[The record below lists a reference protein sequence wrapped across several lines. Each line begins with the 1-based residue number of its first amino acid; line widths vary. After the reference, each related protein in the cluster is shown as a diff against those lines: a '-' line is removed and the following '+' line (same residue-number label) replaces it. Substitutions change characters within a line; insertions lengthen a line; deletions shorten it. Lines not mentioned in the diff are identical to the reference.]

1 MSGVKDY
8 IIDIEK
14 QQEEVKEAKQKVT
27 PKVEYTLVLE
37 NDMDFVINRKSARS
51 DKDLVFLVSQE
62 LFYIKDNK
70 TNDIKKLD
78 YENCKRMIGQFQKDR
93 DKWIE
98 FEKVTW
104 TKNSFTDKLVE
115 IIQND
120 QKRLGVKEG
129 FGNQTLYTLE
139 RIAPFIG
146 QNKKLLRYYFEQ
158 IKTFSNTDLLTAVF
172 YIERNFNYNN
182 AKYLI
187 DLYANDTRFN
197 RGGYIDRMVQIL
209 NMKFIEFDTNTFLDY
224 ITSGLY
230 SQGIDCIDWSLI
242 STYKDYLTMVKEMY
256 GKVKEKYPKH
266 LKTEHDKVVLKY
278 NLWKKY
284 KKDFEVFNITE
295 EQRALEYKGR
305 TFSIVIPETSVD
317 IIDEAVNQ
325 CNCVAS
331 YIDNIVQ
338 GNTFVCFMRENSDLS
353 NSYITIEIKHG
364 KDIVQV
370 KGFANRNPIKDEMD
384 FVKAWAKAKKL
395 TLQI

>member
-1 MSGVKDY
+1 MANIKDY

-14 QQEEVKEAKQKVT
+14 QQEQVKEAKQKST

-37 NDMDFVINRKSARS
+37 NDTDFIINRKSARS

-70 TNDIKKLD
+70 NGEVKKLECD
-78 YENCKRMIGQFQKDR
+78 NCKKLISQFQKDR
-93 DKWIE
+93 ERWIE

-104 TKNSFTDKLVE
+104 TKNSYTDKLVE
-115 IIQND
+115 IIQNE
-120 QKRLGVKEG
+120 QKRMGIKEG
-129 FGNQTLYTLE
+129 FGNQTTYTLE
-139 RIAPFIG
+139 RIAPYIA

-158 IKTFSNTDLLTAVF
+158 IKTFGNSDLLSAVF
-172 YIERNFNYNN
+172 YLEKNFNFNN

-187 DLYANDTRFN
+187 DIYANDTRFS
-197 RGGYIDRMVQIL
+197 RGGYIDRMVHTL
-209 NMKFIEFDTNTFLDY
+209 NLDDFEFDTNTFLDY

-230 SQGIDCIDWSLI
+230 SQGIERFDWSII
-242 STYKDYLTMVKEMY
+242 SYYRDYLTMTKEMY
-256 GKVKEKYPKH
+256 GKIKNKYPKH
-266 LKTEHDKVVLKY
+266 LKTDHDKLVLKY

-284 KKDFEVFNITE
+284 KRDFAVFNITE
-295 EQRALEYKGR
+295 EQRALEYKGK

-325 CNCVAS
+325 SNCVAS
-331 YIDNIVQ
+331 YIDNILK
-338 GNTFVCFMRENSDLS
+338 GNTFVCFMRENIDLT
-353 NSYITIEIKHG
+353 NSYITIEVKNG

-370 KGFANRNPIKDEMD
+370 KGFANRNPIKEEMD

-395 TLQI
+395 NLMV